1 MKNLLNLNKVYKG
14 LSKYAALFVAAG
26 ISYSALA
33 VEYSANFKGTDI
45 NEFINIVGKNLKK
58 TIIINPNVR
67 GKINVR
73 SYELMNEDLYYEFF
87 LNVLEVYGY
96 TAIEMDNGIIKID
109 KSADGRKKNVP
120 VLLDGEEVTGD
131 LMITRVV
138 RVKNVSVQELG
149 PVVRQFSDQKG
160 GSHVAQYTASNV
172 MMLTGHAATVNRL
185 VKVIKQVDKAGDKSV
200 DIVKL
205 NFATASDVVSVVE
218 TIYKPAAGGKNNIP
232 AFLVPKV
239 VADERTNSVI
249 VSGEG
254 EARDRAIELV
264 KRLDNEL
271 ETQGNTKVFYL
282 DYAKAEDLVKV
293 LQGVSKS
300 INEEKKQ
307 GKKSS
312 TSRNNNQISIEAH
325 EDTNSVVI
333 TANPDI
339 MRSLEGVIKD
349 LDVRRA
355 QVLVEAI
362 IVEVLE
368 GDGINFGL
376 QWANKQGGLIQ
387 FNNGTMVP
395 IGSAAAAA
403 EVARDKT
410 ITDNVIGGDTGNV
423 TPIEKTVEGN
433 LEPLANLLGSI
444 SGLAM
449 GIAKG
454 DWGAIVQAVAQD
466 TNSNILATPSVTTM
480 DNEEAS
486 MLVGQEVPILTGST
500 SSSNNSNP
508 FQTVERKEVGVKLK
522 VTPQINEGTAVQLKI
537 EQEVSSVSGATSVD
551 ISINKRSITNTVLA
565 DDGSMVILGG
575 LIDENVQESVQK
587 VPLLGDIPILG
598 QLFKSTSSTKQK
610 RNLLVFIR
618 PTILRDSESMNR
630 LSHGKYNFIRS
641 EQVKRKEDGI
651 DLMPD
656 ETPPVLPEWD
666 DALVLPPTYQEFLHD
681 ENKKNE
687 NDD

>member
-1 MKNLLNLNKVYKG
+1 MKSLLNLTKVCKG
-14 LSKYAALFVAAG
+14 LSKYAAVLVAAG
-26 ISYSALA
+26 VSYSALA
-33 VEYSANFKGTDI
+33 VEYSPSFKNTEI
-45 NEFINIVGKNLKK
+45 TEFINVVGKDLKK

-73 SYELMNEDLYYEFF
+73 SYESMNEELYYEFF

-96 TAIEMDNGIIKID
+96 TAIEMETGFIKID

-120 VLLDGEEVTGD
+120 VLDDGEEVTGD
-131 LMITRVV
+131 MMITRVV

-185 VKVIKQVDKAGDKSV
+185 VQVIKQVDRAGDQSV

-205 NFATASDVVSVVE
+205 NYATATDVVSVVE
-218 TIYKPAAGGKNNIP
+218 TIYKPASGKNDIP
-232 AFLVPKV
+232 AFLIPKV

-254 EARDRAIELV
+254 EARERAIELI

-271 ETQGNTKVFYL
+271 ETQGNTKVYYL
-282 DYAKAEDLVKV
+282 NYAKAEDLVKV

-300 INEEKKQ
+300 INDEQNQ
-307 GKKSS
+307 GKANTRSS
-312 TSRNNNQISIEAH
+312 RKDDISIEAH
-325 EDTNSVVI
+325 EDTNSLVI
-333 TANPDI
+333 TANPDV
-339 MRSLEGVIKD
+339 MRSLEKVIKD

-368 GDGINFGL
+368 GDGVNFGL
-376 QWANKQGGLIQ
+376 QWISEQGGMVQ
-387 FNNGTMVP
+387 FNNGSSAP
-395 IGSAAAAA
+395 IGSIAAAA

-410 ITDNVIGGDTGNV
+410 VKKNVIGSETG
-423 TPIEKTVEGN
+423 TGTEYEETVEGN
-433 LEPLANLLGSI
+433 LEPLAGLLSSI
-444 SGLAM
+444 SGLAV
-449 GIAKG
+449 GIAKN
-454 DWGAIVQAVAQD
+454 DWAAIVQAVSSD

-500 SSSNNSNP
+500 SSSTNTNP

-537 EQEVSSVSGATSVD
+537 EQEVSSVSGATAVD
-551 ISINKRSITNTVLA
+551 ISINKRSISNTVLA

-587 VPLLGDIPILG
+587 VPLLGDIPVLG
-598 QLFKSTSSTKQK
+598 HLFKSTSSTKQK

-618 PTILRDSESMNR
+618 PTILRDSVSMNK
-630 LSHGKYNFIRS
+630 LSHGKYNFIRG

-651 DLMPD
+651 NLMPN
-656 ETPPVLPEWD
+656 EVPPVLPEWN

-681 ENKKNE
+681 ENKKNQK
-687 NDD
+687 DD

>member
-1 MKNLLNLNKVYKG
+1 MKSVLNLSKVYKG
-14 LSKYAALFVAAG
+14 LRKYAALLVAVG
-26 ISYSALA
+26 VSYSALA
-33 VEYSANFKGTDI
+33 VEYSPSFKNTEI
-45 NEFINIVGKNLKK
+45 TEFINVVGKDLKK

-73 SYELMNEDLYYEFF
+73 SYEAMDEELYYEFF

-96 TAIEMDNGIIKID
+96 TAIEMETGFIKID

-120 VLLDGEEVTGD
+120 VLDDDEEVTGD
-131 LMITRVV
+131 VMITRVV

-185 VKVIKQVDKAGDKSV
+185 VQVIKQVDRAGDQSV

-205 NFATASDVVSVVE
+205 SYATASDVVSVVE
-218 TIYKPAAGGKNNIP
+218 TIYKPASGGKNNIP
-232 AFLVPKV
+232 AFLIPKV

-254 EARDRAIELV
+254 EARDRAIALI

-282 DYAKAEDLVKV
+282 SYAKAEDLVKV

-300 INEEKKQ
+300 INDEKNQ
-307 GKKSS
+307 GK
-312 TSRNNNQISIEAH
+312 TSGRSANKDQISIEAH

-333 TANPDI
+333 TANPDV
-339 MRSLEGVIKD
+339 MRSLEKVIKD

-368 GDGINFGL
+368 GDGVNFGL
-376 QWANKQGGLIQ
+376 QWISEQGGMVQ
-387 FNNGTMVP
+387 FNNGSSAP
-395 IGSAAAAA
+395 IGSIAAAA
-403 EVARDKT
+403 ELARDKT
-410 ITDNVIGGDTGNV
+410 VKKNVIGSETG
-423 TPIEKTVEGN
+423 TGTQYDETVEGN
-433 LEPLANLLGSI
+433 LEPLAGLLSSI
-444 SGLAM
+444 SGLAV
-449 GIAKG
+449 GIAKN
-454 DWGAIVQAVAQD
+454 DWAAIVQAVSSD

-500 SSSNNSNP
+500 SSSNNTNP

-537 EQEVSSVSGATSVD
+537 EQEVSSVSGATAVD
-551 ISINKRSITNTVLA
+551 ISINKRSISNTVLA

-587 VPLLGDIPILG
+587 VPLLGDIPVLG
-598 QLFKSTSSTKQK
+598 HLFKSTSSTKQK

-618 PTILRDSESMNR
+618 PTILRDSVSMNK
-630 LSHGKYNFIRS
+630 LSHGKYNFIRG
-641 EQVKRKEDGI
+641 EQVKRKDDGI
-651 DLMPD
+651 NLMPN
-656 ETPPVLPEWD
+656 EVPPVLPEWN
-666 DALVLPPTYQEFLHD
+666 DALVLPPTYQEFLHG
-681 ENKKNE
+681 ENKKNQQ
-687 NDD
+687 DD

>member
-1 MKNLLNLNKVYKG
+1 MKSLLNLTKVCKG
-14 LSKYAALFVAAG
+14 LSKYAAVLVAAG
-26 ISYSALA
+26 VSYSALA
-33 VEYSANFKGTDI
+33 VEYSPSFKNTEI
-45 NEFINIVGKNLKK
+45 TEFINVVGKDLKK

-73 SYELMNEDLYYEFF
+73 SYESMNEELYYEFF

-96 TAIEMDNGIIKID
+96 TAIEMETGFIKID

-120 VLLDGEEVTGD
+120 VLDDGEEVTGD
-131 LMITRVV
+131 MMITRVV

-185 VKVIKQVDKAGDKSV
+185 VQVIKQVDRAGDQSV

-205 NFATASDVVSVVE
+205 SYATASDVVSVVE
-218 TIYKPAAGGKNNIP
+218 TIYKPASGKNDIP
-232 AFLVPKV
+232 AFLIPKV

-254 EARDRAIELV
+254 EARERAIELI

-282 DYAKAEDLVKV
+282 SYAKAEDLVKV

-300 INEEKKQ
+300 INDEQNQ
-307 GKKSS
+307 GKAKARSS
-312 TSRNNNQISIEAH
+312 RKNEISIEAH

-333 TANPDI
+333 TANPDV
-339 MRSLEGVIKD
+339 MRSLEKVIKD

-376 QWANKQGGLIQ
+376 QWISEQGGMVQ
-387 FNNGTMVP
+387 FNNGSSAP
-395 IGSAAAAA
+395 IGSIAAAA

-410 ITDNVIGGDTGNV
+410 ITDNVIGGETGNV

-433 LEPLANLLGSI
+433 LEPLAGLLSSI
-444 SGLAM
+444 SGLAV
-449 GIAKG
+449 GIAKN
-454 DWGAIVQAVAQD
+454 DWAAIVQAVASD

-500 SSSNNSNP
+500 SSSNNTNP

-522 VTPQINEGTAVQLKI
+522 VTPQINEGSAVQLKI
-537 EQEVSSVSGATSVD
+537 EQEVSSVSGATAVD
-551 ISINKRSITNTVLA
+551 ISINKRSISNTVLA

-587 VPLLGDIPILG
+587 VPLLGDIPVLG
-598 QLFKSTSSTKQK
+598 HLFKSTSSTKQK

-618 PTILRDSESMNR
+618 PTILRDSDSMNK
-630 LSHGKYNFIRS
+630 LSHGKYNFIRG
-641 EQVKRKEDGI
+641 EQVKRKDDGI
-651 DLMPD
+651 DLMPN
-656 ETPPVLPEWD
+656 EVPPVLPEWN

-681 ENKKNE
+681 ENKKNQ

>member
-1 MKNLLNLNKVYKG
+1 MKSLLNLTKVCKG
-14 LSKYAALFVAAG
+14 LSKYAAVLVAAG
-26 ISYSALA
+26 VSYSALA
-33 VEYSANFKGTDI
+33 VEYSPSFKNTEI
-45 NEFINIVGKNLKK
+45 TEFINVVGKDLKK

-73 SYELMNEDLYYEFF
+73 SYESMNEELYYEFF

-96 TAIEMDNGIIKID
+96 TAIEMETGFIKID

-120 VLLDGEEVTGD
+120 VLDDGEEVTGD
-131 LMITRVV
+131 MMITRVV

-185 VKVIKQVDKAGDKSV
+185 VQVIKQVDRAGDQSV

-205 NFATASDVVSVVE
+205 NYATATDVVSVVE
-218 TIYKPAAGGKNNIP
+218 TIYKPASGKNDIP
-232 AFLVPKV
+232 AFLIPKV

-254 EARDRAIELV
+254 EARERAIELI

-271 ETQGNTKVFYL
+271 ETQGNTKVYYL
-282 DYAKAEDLVKV
+282 NYAKAEDLVKV

-300 INEEKKQ
+300 INDEQNQ
-307 GKKSS
+307 GKANTRSS
-312 TSRNNNQISIEAH
+312 RKDDISIEAH
-325 EDTNSVVI
+325 EDTNSLVI
-333 TANPDI
+333 TANPDV
-339 MRSLEGVIKD
+339 MRSLEKVIKD

-368 GDGINFGL
+368 GDGVNFGL
-376 QWANKQGGLIQ
+376 QWISEQGGMLQ
-387 FNNGTMVP
+387 FNNGSMTP
-395 IGSAAAAA
+395 IGSVAAAA
-403 EVARDKT
+403 EIARDKT

-433 LEPLANLLGSI
+433 LEPLAGLLSSI
-444 SGLAM
+444 SGLAV
-449 GIAKG
+449 GIAKN
-454 DWGAIVQAVAQD
+454 DWAAIVQAVASD

-500 SSSNNSNP
+500 SSSNNTNP

-537 EQEVSSVSGATSVD
+537 EQEVSSVSGATAVD
-551 ISINKRSITNTVLA
+551 ISINKRSISNTVLA

-587 VPLLGDIPILG
+587 VPLLGDIPVLG
-598 QLFKSTSSTKQK
+598 HLFKSTSSTKQK

-618 PTILRDSESMNR
+618 PTILRDSVSMNK
-630 LSHGKYNFIRS
+630 LSHGKYNFIRG

-651 DLMPD
+651 NLMPN
-656 ETPPVLPEWD
+656 EVPPVLPEWN

-681 ENKKNE
+681 ENKKNQK
-687 NDD
+687 DD

>member
-1 MKNLLNLNKVYKG
+1 MKSLLNLTKVCKG
-14 LSKYAALFVAAG
+14 LSKYAALLVAAG
-26 ISYSALA
+26 VSYSALA

-73 SYELMNEDLYYEFF
+73 SYELMDEELYYEFF

-96 TAIEMDNGIIKID
+96 TALEMDNGIIKID

-120 VLLDGEEVTGD
+120 VLAEGQEVTGD

-185 VKVIKQVDKAGDKSV
+185 VTVIKQVDKAGDKSV

-205 NFATASDVVSVVE
+205 SYATAGDVVSVVE
-218 TIYKPAAGGKNNIP
+218 TIYKPAAGGKNSIP
-232 AFLVPKV
+232 AFLIPKV

-254 EARDRAIELV
+254 EARERAIELI

-282 DYAKAEDLVKV
+282 SYAKAEDLVKV

-300 INEEKKQ
+300 ISDEKNQ
-307 GKKSS
+307 GKKA
-312 TSRNNNQISIEAH
+312 TASRKNNQISIEAH

-333 TANPDI
+333 TANPDV

-376 QWANKQGGLIQ
+376 QWITEQGGMVQ
-387 FNNGTMVP
+387 FNNGSMAP
-395 IGSAAAAA
+395 IGSVAAAA

-410 ITDNVIGGDTGNV
+410 VTKNVIGSESGEAT
-423 TPIEKTVEGN
+423 EYEETVEGN
-433 LEPLANLLGSI
+433 LEPLAGLLSSI
-444 SGLAM
+444 SGLAL
-449 GIAKG
+449 GIAKN
-454 DWGAIVQAVAQD
+454 DWAAIVQAVAQD

-500 SSSNNSNP
+500 SSSNNNNP

-551 ISINKRSITNTVLA
+551 ISINKRSISNTVLA

-587 VPLLGDIPILG
+587 VPLLGDIPVLG
-598 QLFKSTSSTKQK
+598 HLFKSTSSTKQK

-618 PTILRDSESMNR
+618 PTILRDSESMNQ
-630 LSHGKYNFIRS
+630 LSHGKYNFIRG
-641 EQVKRKEDGI
+641 EQVKRKDDGI
-651 DLMPD
+651 NLMPN
-656 ETPPVLPEWD
+656 ETPPVLPEWN
-666 DALVLPPTYQEFLHD
+666 DALVLPPTYQEFLHG
-681 ENKKNE
+681 ENEKNKK
-687 NDD
+687 DD

>member
-1 MKNLLNLNKVYKG
+1 MDE
-14 LSKYAALFVAAG
+14 A
-26 ISYSALA
+26 
-33 VEYSANFKGTDI
+33 
-45 NEFINIVGKNLKK
+45 
-58 TIIINPNVR
+58 
-67 GKINVR
+67 
-73 SYELMNEDLYYEFF
+73 LYYEFF

-96 TAIEMDNGIIKID
+96 TALEMDNGIIKID

-120 VLLDGEEVTGD
+120 VLMEGEEVNGD

-185 VKVIKQVDKAGDKSV
+185 VKVIKQVDQAGDKSV

-232 AFLVPKV
+232 AFLIPRV
-239 VADERTNSVI
+239 VADDRTNSVI

-254 EARDRAIELV
+254 EARERAIELIM
-264 KRLDNEL
+264 RLDNEL
-271 ETQGNTKVFYL
+271 ESQGNTKVFYL
-282 DYAKAEDLVKV
+282 NYAKAEDLVKV

-300 INEEKKQ
+300 INDEKNQ
-307 GKKSS
+307 GKKGSS
-312 TSRNNNQISIEAH
+312 SRKNNQISIEAH
-325 EDTNSVVI
+325 EDTNSLVI

-339 MRSLEGVIKD
+339 MRSLKGVISD

-376 QWANKQGGLIQ
+376 QWASEQGGLVQ
-387 FNNGTMVP
+387 FNNGSMVP
-395 IGSAAAAA
+395 IGSAIAAA

-410 ITDNVIGGDTGNV
+410 VTDNVVGTESGTATQVDR
-423 TPIEKTVEGN
+423 TVEGN
-433 LEPLANLLGSI
+433 LEPLANVLSSI
-444 SGLAM
+444 SGLAL
-449 GIAKG
+449 GVAEN
-454 DWGAIVQAVAQD
+454 DWAAIVQAVAQD
-466 TNSNILATPSVTTM
+466 TKSNILATPSVTTM

-500 SSSNNSNP
+500 SSSSNSNP

-537 EQEVSSVSGATSVD
+537 EQEVSSVSGATAVD
-551 ISINKRSITNTVLA
+551 ISINKRTISNTVLA
-565 DDGSMVILGG
+565 DDGSMIILGG

-587 VPLLGDIPILG
+587 VPLLGDIPLLG

-618 PTILRDSESMNR
+618 ATILRDTESMNK
-630 LSHGKYNFIRS
+630 LSHRKYNFIRG
-641 EQVKRKEDGI
+641 EQVKRQEDGI
-651 DLMPD
+651 NLMPFK
-656 ETPPVLPEWD
+656 EPPVLPEWN
-666 DALVLPPTYQEFLHD
+666 DALVLPPSYEEYLHK
-681 ENKKNE
+681 ENEKNKQ
-687 NDD
+687 DD

>member
-1 MKNLLNLNKVYKG
+1 MKSLLNLTKVCKG
-14 LSKYAALFVAAG
+14 LSKYAAVLVAAG
-26 ISYSALA
+26 VSYSALA
-33 VEYSANFKGTDI
+33 VEYSPSFKNTEI
-45 NEFINIVGKNLKK
+45 TEFINVVGKDLKK

-73 SYELMNEDLYYEFF
+73 SYESMNEELYYEFF

-96 TAIEMDNGIIKID
+96 TAIEMETGFIKID

-120 VLLDGEEVTGD
+120 VLDDGEEVTGD
-131 LMITRVV
+131 MMITRVV

-185 VKVIKQVDKAGDKSV
+185 VQVIKQVDRAGDQSV

-205 NFATASDVVSVVE
+205 SYATASDVVSVVE
-218 TIYKPAAGGKNNIP
+218 TIYKPASGKNDIP
-232 AFLVPKV
+232 AFLIPKV

-254 EARDRAIELV
+254 EARERAIELI

-282 DYAKAEDLVKV
+282 SYAKAEDLVKV

-300 INEEKKQ
+300 INDEQNQ
-307 GKKSS
+307 GKAKARSS
-312 TSRNNNQISIEAH
+312 RKNEISIEAH

-333 TANPDI
+333 TANPDV
-339 MRSLEGVIKD
+339 MRSLEKVIKD

-376 QWANKQGGLIQ
+376 QWISEQGGMVQ
-387 FNNGTMVP
+387 FNNGSSAP
-395 IGSAAAAA
+395 IGSIAAAA

-410 ITDNVIGGDTGNV
+410 ITDNVIGGETGNV

-433 LEPLANLLGSI
+433 LEPLAGLLSSI
-444 SGLAM
+444 SGLAV
-449 GIAKG
+449 GIAKN
-454 DWGAIVQAVAQD
+454 DWAAIVQAVASD

-500 SSSNNSNP
+500 SSSNNTNP

-537 EQEVSSVSGATSVD
+537 EQEVSSVSGATAVD
-551 ISINKRSITNTVLA
+551 ISINKRSISNTVLA

-587 VPLLGDIPILG
+587 VPLLGDIPVLG
-598 QLFKSTSSTKQK
+598 HLFKSTSSTKQK

-618 PTILRDSESMNR
+618 PTILRDSDSMNK
-630 LSHGKYNFIRS
+630 LSHGKYNFIRG
-641 EQVKRKEDGI
+641 EQVKRKDDGI
-651 DLMPD
+651 DLMPN
-656 ETPPVLPEWD
+656 EVPPVLPEWN

-681 ENKKNE
+681 ENKKNQ